1 MTNSMIPY
9 SFTPGTKARAQEVN
23 ANFNALADKIE
34 ENNSTALHTESNATI
49 TGDITFSKAI
59 KSSGKYHDTQGNL
72 TILNIAD
79 GEYCDAILGRT
90 DKNKNCASIRITN
103 ANGYNIIE
111 FGSYNEDGSAKLSMG
126 LRNTNGVSYAFAPTY
141 TGNYADS
148 SDRIVTTAYM
158 ANHWVTAAAGTSSTA
173 TKTRPA
179 VVVTNYRN
187 GTTWYRV
194 WSDGWIEQG
203 AKVSPT
209 FSAYFATVTF
219 PKAFTNTNYTFLAT
233 GQSADAAYYQSDSVN
248 ASQNTSLKTTSSI
261 QISSDAARTFYYYA
275 CGY

>member
-49 TGDITFSKAI
+49 TGEMTFSKAI
-59 KSSGKYHDTQGNL
+59 ISSGKYHDTQGNL

-79 GEYCDAILGRT
+79 GEYSDVILGKT
-90 DKNKNCASIRITN
+90 DKNKNCASVRITN
-103 ANGYNIIE
+103 ANGYNVIE

-126 LRNTNGVSYAFAPTY
+126 LRSSNGVSYAFAPTF
-141 TGNYADS
+141 TGNYSDI
-148 SDRIVTTAYM
+148 SDRIVTTSYM
-158 ANHWVTAAAGTSSTA
+158 ANHWVTSAAGTTSTA
-173 TKTRPA
+173 TKARPA
-179 VVVTNYRN
+179 VVTQNYVN
-187 GTTWYRV
+187 GYSWYRV

-203 AKVSPT
+203 GYTKGGKPSST
-209 FSAYFATVTF
+209 I
-219 PKAFTNTNYTFLAT
+219 TFLKPFSNTYFTIALAT
-233 GQSADAAYYQSDSVN
+233 SGVLEAYNDGICSVE
-248 ASQNTSLKTTSSI
+248 ARTTSNIKLYSFL
-261 QISSDAARTFYYYA
+261 SYYCNWYA